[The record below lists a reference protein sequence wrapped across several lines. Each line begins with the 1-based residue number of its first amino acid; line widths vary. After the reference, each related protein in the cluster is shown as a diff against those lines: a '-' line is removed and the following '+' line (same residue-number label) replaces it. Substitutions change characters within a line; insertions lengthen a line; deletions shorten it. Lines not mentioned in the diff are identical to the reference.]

1 MVGEPRFQRGNWQSH
16 DQSTRRHCLQR
27 NDRDPRIAA
36 RAGLQCRSFLPQIS
50 GTTLTP
56 EVHDRAVAQQ
66 VWSSGVMGNEL
77 NNTPSLQPSNT
88 PVLFSD
94 YHSHPQGHRVQ
105 HYTQALLQP
114 WIHSAQ
120 VKGIIDIAFTDHDRY
135 HAGID
140 FDELDRLREK
150 NPGVKIRAGIE
161 LDNDPETSAAGRKW
175 VEQNWE
181 RLDFVL
187 GSVHY
192 LSRPDQMFDS
202 VPAGAQQFAGRDIDE
217 VYADYFRRVREIAAT
232 GLVDCLAHLD
242 LVKIHGHRLSGEIGS
257 LINETLDL
265 IRARNLA
272 IELSTAGWRKPVNEL
287 YPSDS
292 IIVLAMNKNISFTT
306 ASDAHSHAQLGDKF
320 PILAQRMATL
330 GIQQVC
336 VFEKHNRTQ
345 LPL

>member
-1 MVGEPRFQRGNWQSH
+1 MASDTLAP
-16 DQSTRRHCLQR
+16 LQ
-27 NDRDPRIAA
+27 
-36 RAGLQCRSFLPQIS
+36 
-50 GTTLTP
+50 
-56 EVHDRAVAQQ
+56 H
-66 VWSSGVMGNEL
+66 
-77 NNTPSLQPSNT
+77 SNT
-88 PVLFSD
+88 PILLFSD
-94 YHSHPQGHRVQ
+94 YHTHPQGHRVQ
-105 HYTQALLQP
+105 RYTQELLQP
-114 WIHSAQ
+114 WADSAR
-120 VKGIIDIAFTDHDRY
+120 KLGLIDIAFTDHDRY

-140 FDELDRLREK
+140 FDEIDQLRER
-150 NPGVKIRAGIE
+150 NPDLRIRAGIE
-161 LDNDPETSAAGRKW
+161 LDNDPIHSAAGRNW
-175 VEQNWE
+175 VEKHWDK
-181 RLDFVL
+181 LDFVL
-187 GSVHY
+187 GSVHF
-192 LSRPDQMFDS
+192 LDRPDQMFDS
-202 VPAGAQQFAGRDIDE
+202 VPDGAAQFEGRDIDA

-242 LVKIHGHRLSGEIGS
+242 LIKIHGHRVSGEIGS

-320 PILAQRMATL
+320 SILAQRMATL
-330 GIQQVC
+330 GIQQIC

>member
-1 MVGEPRFQRGNWQSH
+1 MASDTLAP
-16 DQSTRRHCLQR
+16 LQ
-27 NDRDPRIAA
+27 
-36 RAGLQCRSFLPQIS
+36 
-50 GTTLTP
+50 
-56 EVHDRAVAQQ
+56 H
-66 VWSSGVMGNEL
+66 
-77 NNTPSLQPSNT
+77 SNT
-88 PVLFSD
+88 PILLFSD
-94 YHSHPQGHRVQ
+94 YHTHPQGHRVQ
-105 HYTQALLQP
+105 RYTQELLQP
-114 WIHSAQ
+114 WADSAR
-120 VKGIIDIAFTDHDRY
+120 KLGLIDIAFTDHDRY
-135 HAGID
+135 HPGID
-140 FDELDRLREK
+140 FDEIDQLREK
-150 NPGVKIRAGIE
+150 NPDLRIRAGIE
-161 LDNDPETSAAGRKW
+161 LDNDPIHSAAGR
-175 VEQNWE
+175 NWIE
-181 RLDFVL
+181 KHWNKLDFVL
-187 GSVHY
+187 GSVHF
-192 LSRPDQMFDS
+192 LDRPDQMFDS
-202 VPAGAQQFAGRDIDE
+202 VPDGAAQFQGRDIDA

-242 LVKIHGHRLSGEIGS
+242 LIKIHGHRLSGEIGS

-265 IRARNLA
+265 IRARDLA

>member
-1 MVGEPRFQRGNWQSH
+1 MASDTLAP
-16 DQSTRRHCLQR
+16 LQ
-27 NDRDPRIAA
+27 
-36 RAGLQCRSFLPQIS
+36 
-50 GTTLTP
+50 
-56 EVHDRAVAQQ
+56 H
-66 VWSSGVMGNEL
+66 
-77 NNTPSLQPSNT
+77 SNT
-88 PVLFSD
+88 PILLFSD
-94 YHSHPQGHRVQ
+94 YHTHPQGHRVQ
-105 HYTQALLQP
+105 RYTQELLQP
-114 WIHSAQ
+114 WADSAR
-120 VKGIIDIAFTDHDRY
+120 KLGLIDIAFTDHDRY

-140 FDELDRLREK
+140 FDEIDQLREK
-150 NPGVKIRAGIE
+150 NPDLRIRAGIE
-161 LDNDPETSAAGRKW
+161 LDNDPIHSAAGR
-175 VEQNWE
+175 NWIE
-181 RLDFVL
+181 KHWNKLDFVL
-187 GSVHY
+187 GSVHF
-192 LSRPDQMFDS
+192 LDRPDQMFDS
-202 VPAGAQQFAGRDIDE
+202 VPDGATQFQGRDIDA

-242 LVKIHGHRLSGEIGS
+242 LIKIHGHRLSGEIGS

-265 IRARNLA
+265 IRARDLA